1 MAQLRKDKR
10 FALVKSLGRRE
21 YKFGY
26 EDEPEGMRHPHTS
39 LVACSRPPSPLLAQ
53 CTA

>member
-26 EDEPEGMRHPHTS
+26 EDEPEGRSRAPLRAGPRPCGTGEPPHS
-39 LVACSRPPSPLLAQ
+39 LP
-53 CTA
+53 